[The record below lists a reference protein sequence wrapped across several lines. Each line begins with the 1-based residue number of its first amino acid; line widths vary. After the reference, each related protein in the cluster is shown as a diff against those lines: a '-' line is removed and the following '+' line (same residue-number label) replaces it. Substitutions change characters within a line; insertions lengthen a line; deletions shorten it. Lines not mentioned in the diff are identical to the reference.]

1 MPALEAYASLGEVK
15 KAKQAAA
22 IIKSD
27 RNMRFYLCRE
37 LEKGPIFP
45 APYDHDQV
53 LEYLCE

>member
-1 MPALEAYASLGEVK
+1 VPALEAYATLGEVK

-37 LEKGPIFP
+37 LAKESLYPP
-45 APYDHDQV
+45 PYDHDQV